1 MLSPAGEFTPIT
13 HPFLPDEV
21 ADVANLAD
29 ALADLFPSL
38 PPNDLSPGEAWRGPD
53 TVIRRLADSADGG
66 KAVVRY
72 VVEARRDEHRTM
84 PRGDTVPVRIRQ
96 IVSEQGQFEWDAAV
110 GLVRRT
116 RNIAVE
122 TVVPPGGRVRLA
134 VRSRVVQNVEL
145 TRLPAAACS

>member
-1 MLSPAGEFTPIT
+1 
-13 HPFLPDEV
+13 
-21 ADVANLAD
+21 
-29 ALADLFPSL
+29 
-38 PPNDLSPGEAWRGPD
+38 
-53 TVIRRLADSADGG
+53 
-66 KAVVRY
+66 
-72 VVEARRDEHRTM
+72 M